1 MTRKQRRLTMI
12 GGSLA
17 VLAVAAALVLNAM
30 RDSIVF
36 FSTPVMVAEKHI
48 PAGKRF
54 RLGGLVEKG
63 SLVHGDNLAV
73 SFKVGDGSA
82 TLPVSYKGILPDLF
96 REGQGV
102 VAEGAL
108 DSSGVFRADT
118 VLAKHDETY
127 MPKDVADALKKQG
140 HWKDDYGEKARQKLR
155 RRKTAG
161 ARCHAGSVAM
171 IAEAG
176 HYALVLALA
185 LALIQSTVPILGAR
199 LARSGADECR
209 ALDRAGATGV
219 RGWRRLRR
227 WSRCTS
233 RPISPSSTCSRIRI
247 R

>member
-17 VLAVAAALVLNAM
+17 VLALAVALVLNAM

-36 FSTPVMVAEKHI
+36 FSTPDMVTEKHI

-63 SLVHGDNLAV
+63 SLVRGDNLAV
-73 SFKVGDGSA
+73 SFKVSDGNA
-82 TLPVSYKGILPDLF
+82 TLPVSYQGILPDLF

-108 DSSGVFRADT
+108 DPSGVFKADT

-140 HWKDDYGEKARQKLR
+140 HWKDNYGAKA
-155 RRKTAG
+155 
-161 ARCHAGSVAM
+161 AGSP
-171 IAEAG
+171 E
-176 HYALVLALA
+176 
-185 LALIQSTVPILGAR
+185 
-199 LARSGADECR
+199 
-209 ALDRAGATGV
+209 
-219 RGWRRLRR
+219 
-227 WSRCTS
+227 TS
-233 RPISPSSTCSRIRI
+233 RAAQNASRPGRTAPRPDRGKIQ
-247 R
+247 